1 MEGRSKGKSLFFIL
15 FGEREKKNKNVRKRR
30 HWPRVSATIAW
41 KIWISRNR
49 PGSIKFPTTT
59 IRGICKCL
67 FFLFYLDIVLSR
79 SVRRVKPF
87 PASYATASFIL
98 FPIKKNKPKV
108 QREKTMS
115 RRYIGVYQA
124 SSPFHLF
131 PIVSP
136 QRDSKFHVDLENSRN
151 GGRFGEKEKK
161 KKKKKIEK
169 GDERKERKEKRFIL
183 WTFDR
188 LFSMSSYFL
197 WLNCFFDR
205 EFRKKEKE
213 KKKSLIRH
221 SLE

>member
-1 MEGRSKGKSLFFIL
+1 MEGGSKGKSFFFIL
-15 FGEREKKNKNVRKRR
+15 LGKRGRERGNKNVRKRR
-30 HWPRVSATIAW
+30 HWPRVCATIAW

-67 FFLFYLDIVLSR
+67 FFPFFFFYLDIVLSR

-124 SSPFHLF
+124 SSPLLHPF
-131 PIVSP
+131 P
-136 QRDSKFHVDLENSRN
+136 N
-151 GGRFGEKEKK
+151 RFNE
-161 KKKKKIEK
+161 ISSST
-169 GDERKERKEKRFIL
+169 
-183 WTFDR
+183 WT
-188 LFSMSSYFL
+188 
-197 WLNCFFDR
+197 
-205 EFRKKEKE
+205 
-213 KKKSLIRH
+213 
-221 SLE
+221 

>member
-1 MEGRSKGKSLFFIL
+1 MYKLSCRKMQILSCTINRKNGREIERKKFVFYP
-15 FGEREKKNKNVRKRR
+15 FWREREKKNKNVRKRR

-108 QREKTMS
+108 QCEKTMS

-151 GGRFGEKEKK
+151 GGRFGEEEK

-169 GDERKERKEKRFIL
+169 MRERRG
-183 WTFDR
+183 
-188 LFSMSSYFL
+188 
-197 WLNCFFDR
+197 
-205 EFRKKEKE
+205 
-213 KKKSLIRH
+213 KKKDLSFEH
-221 SLE
+221 SIVYSQWARTFSG

>member
-1 MEGRSKGKSLFFIL
+1 MFISCKKFWKILLVCFYVLFLNVERKSKITKDFICRTNICNIIIYEIFNKIKPSGNSLQCMNYQVVKCNLILKEWKGDRKEKVSFLYSSWSGRKK
-15 FGEREKKNKNVRKRR
+15 ERKNKNIRKRR

-49 PGSIKFPTTT
+49 AGSIKFPTTT

-115 RRYIGVYQA
+115 RRYIGVSGLLCLPSFSQ
-124 SSPFHLF
+124 SFH
-131 PIVSP
+131 
-136 QRDSKFHVDLENSRN
+136 RN
-151 GGRFGEKEKK
+151 G
-161 KKKKKIEK
+161 IP
-169 GDERKERKEKRFIL
+169 
-183 WTFDR
+183 
-188 LFSMSSYFL
+188 SST
-197 WLNCFFDR
+197 WN
-205 EFRKKEKE
+205 
-213 KKKSLIRH
+213 
-221 SLE
+221 